1 MPCISSCPA
10 CHRDITVAD
19 HADPQRRLRCPLCQA
34 EFLAEDALADSVAF
48 PTMAIEVALGDSAP
62 NDVPRDVGPR
72 NDSEVEIEETSP
84 RESQASEEPQETSP
98 AYQVRSVARPKK
110 TAFGFVGQLLGMVLG
125 GVLGLALGYY
135 ILLWIGGPQADFLQ
149 VRAKLPQWML
159 PSKAPQRKQPGAR
172 RRAVRAGAPGRS
184 LGDLLNDSDEG
195 ANESPDGGGPST
207 SPATNDKP
215 DASADEDS
223 VNRQASYDGTPVIAA
238 DPIAS
243 PGGEEIP
250 GEASPAVVGPRGFSV
265 YSADD
270 LAFNLAKVGAAL
282 GCEYCHSTGY
292 VPRPGP
298 AAAPPGQDRLPPVRR
313 VRCEHCKGKAV
324 PGLTAEAFDR
334 LCHLADAVTFA
345 QLDLDDAHRDRLRM
359 QVQAALL
366 RIGQDQG
373 KTQIVGRL
381 AGARLADSQRLSN
394 GIFLAGTV
402 QELAAEGPLF
412 RIQLV
417 LFGIPKSVV
426 VYSSQPP
433 QPSLAPHDR
442 VLILGS
448 IVDSPNRNLAGYS
461 GELTQA
467 VWGGMSL
474 KLAPQ

>member
-1 MPCISSCPA
+1 
-10 CHRDITVAD
+10 
-19 HADPQRRLRCPLCQA
+19 
-34 EFLAEDALADSVAF
+34 
-48 PTMAIEVALGDSAP
+48 
-62 NDVPRDVGPR
+62 
-72 NDSEVEIEETSP
+72 
-84 RESQASEEPQETSP
+84 
-98 AYQVRSVARPKK
+98 
-110 TAFGFVGQLLGMVLG
+110 MVLG

-159 PSKAPQRKQPGAR
+159 PSKRQGRQRPDAR

-195 ANESPDGGGPST
+195 ADESPDGGGPST
-207 SPATNDKP
+207 SPATSDKP

-412 RIQLV
+412 RIRLV
-417 LFGIPKSVV
+417 LFGVPKPVV